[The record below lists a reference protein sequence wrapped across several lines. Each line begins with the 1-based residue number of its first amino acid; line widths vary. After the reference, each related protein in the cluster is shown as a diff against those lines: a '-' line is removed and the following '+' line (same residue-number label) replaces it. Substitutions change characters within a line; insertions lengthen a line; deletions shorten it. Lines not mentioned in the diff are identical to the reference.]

1 MKCVLAISGLT
12 IALVACS
19 PTDPCRSH
27 SDEASC
33 VADKACQWK
42 TKKEYAWCKPV
53 KENTSS
59 QEQAT
64 YANSGAFGA
73 ASGTL
78 NRSAHARTFAYRTS
92 GPK

>member
-1 MKCVLAISGLT
+1 M
-12 IALVACS
+12 
-19 PTDPCRSH
+19 
-27 SDEASC
+27 
-33 VADKACQWK
+33 
-42 TKKEYAWCKPV
+42 PV
-53 KENTSS
+53 EDW
-59 QEQAT
+59 QEEGQVQNCEGKYLQPRTVT

>member
-1 MKCVLAISGLT
+1 M
-12 IALVACS
+12 
-19 PTDPCRSH
+19 
-27 SDEASC
+27 
-33 VADKACQWK
+33 
-42 TKKEYAWCKPV
+42 PV
-53 KENTSS
+53 EDW
-59 QEQAT
+59 QEEGQVQNCEGKYLQPRTGT